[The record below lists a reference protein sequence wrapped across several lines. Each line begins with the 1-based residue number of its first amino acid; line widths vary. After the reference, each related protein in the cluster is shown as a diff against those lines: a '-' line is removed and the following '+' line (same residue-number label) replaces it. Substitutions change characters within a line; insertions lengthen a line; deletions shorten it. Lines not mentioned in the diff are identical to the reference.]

1 MSATAADLH
10 GVSRESLAAARERLD
25 ELLADSSVEPS
36 ALGRELFE
44 VVHLLDR
51 EHALRRALSDPSH
64 PVERKTQVVRSL
76 LGDQLGA
83 SALALVEHVVGA
95 HWARGADLPD
105 AVENLAVLAQV
116 SQAERAGHLHDLED
130 ELFRFRRIVDAQ
142 PRLRAILTDPAI
154 PAERKRGLLGELL
167 EGKVRPATLHLVAEV
182 ATYPRGR
189 GFDRGLQVYS
199 GIAAERRE
207 RLIAFVRTAAP
218 LDDEHRRRLADVLS
232 RAYGH
237 EVHLNVEVDP
247 DVMGGLSVRVGDE
260 VIDGTIAGRL
270 DEVRR
275 RLSR

>member
-1 MSATAADLH
+1 MSTTAADLH
-10 GVSRESLAAARERLD
+10 GVSRESLAGARERLD
-25 ELLADSSVEPS
+25 GLLADAAVEPA
-36 ALGRELFE
+36 ALGEGLFE

-64 PVERKTQVVRSL
+64 PAERKMQVVRSL
-76 LGDQLGA
+76 LSDHLDA
-83 SALALVEHVVGA
+83 STLALVEHVVGSR
-95 HWARGADLPD
+95 WARGTDLPD
-105 AVENLAVLAQV
+105 ALETLAVLAEV
-116 SQAERAGHLHDLED
+116 SHAEREGHLHDLED
-130 ELFRFRRIVDAQ
+130 ELFRFGRIVDGQ

-154 PAERKRGLLGELL
+154 PPERKRGLLAELL
-167 EGKVRPATLHLVAEV
+167 EGKVRPATLRLVGEV

-218 LDDEHRRRLADVLS
+218 LDDEHRRRLADILS

-275 RLSR
+275 RLAR